1 MTRLQQQKREVKA
14 LAEKLDQQHAKLQ
27 KRIEAYDREKRQLS
41 IIQQNIQNIQNISK
55 ELLDSI
61 EEIELRKRG
70 N

>member
-14 LAEKLDQQHAKLQ
+14 LAEKLEQHHTKLQ

-41 IIQQNIQNIQNISK
+41 IIQQNIQNIRNISK